1 MDDVADFLDDMP
13 EEQRNTLSYGEL
25 LSKVSRGAGLM
36 RGGTRSKCHRAVQRP
51 GLWEAAVQ
59 GELRT
64 HAQGCK
70 LMCVCVCGAQHHLL
84 LLGSTTTPPH
94 SSVPQAVQQRQAAA
108 DAAAAQA
115 AAEDAGPAVPATE
128 AAAPAAAAP
137 DAPLAAV
144 LGDPEPAIPAVGG
157 GAGLS
162 AADELLLVQQPAT
175 TPAAGQEDVDDF
187 LASVLASPSP
197 PKPQLT
203 AEPPMGAAVEA
214 AAGLLAGAPPAAAVV
229 AAAVNGAGPMDVEP
243 AAVEP
248 AAAPAA
254 AAADGEEEEEVLP
267 MTADHRRL
275 LHWHWANLE
284 YGCSARLEEVGC
296 LLLVSASGPQSAD
309 LQAGIACVCAAE
321 PPHNFK
327 VPAEQQLHPL
337 CHHSAHPR
345 CLPRTGIKMR
355 MPAALAAPT
364 AWWWAATR
372 PCSSPWPPHW
382 AMLCASTP
390 RLRR

>member
-25 LSKVSRGAGLM
+25 LSKASCA
-36 RGGTRSKCHRAVQRP
+36 RAH
-51 GLWEAAVQ
+51 ED
-59 GELRT
+59 
-64 HAQGCK
+64 K
-70 LMCVCVCGAQHHLL
+70 LMCFCVCAARRRRLL
-84 LLGSTTTPPH
+84 FGSTSTPPH
-94 SSVPQAVQQRQAAA
+94 PSVPQAVQQRQAAA

-115 AAEDAGPAVPATE
+115 AAEDAGPAVPATA

-144 LGDPEPAIPAVGG
+144 LGNPEPAIPAVGG

-197 PKPQLT
+197 PKPQLA
-203 AEPPMGAAVEA
+203 AEPPIGAAVEV
-214 AAGLLAGAPPAAAVV
+214 AAGLLAGAPPAAAV
-229 AAAVNGAGPMDVEP
+229 AAAAANGAAPMDVEP
-243 AAVEP
+243 AAVQL

-254 AAADGEEEEEVLP
+254 APVDGEEEEEEVLP

-284 YGCSARLEEVGC
+284 YGCSARLEEVGSGC
-296 LLLVSASGPQSAD
+296 LLAACFSRRASSVWRPKRLASWQCGCSTGVEHAGASNLRPCRLASPVHVLLKFRATVSCQLSNSRSRSACT
-309 LQAGIACVCAAE
+309 L
-321 PPHNFK
+321 PN
-327 VPAEQQLHPL
+327 
-337 CHHSAHPR
+337 PR
-345 CLPRTGIKMR
+345 CLPRTGIKTR
-355 MPAALAAPT
+355 MPAALAALT
-364 AWWWAATR
+364 AWWWTATR
-372 PCSSPWPPHW
+372 PCSAPWPPHW
-382 AMLCASTP
+382 VMLCASTP